1 MFQLRAFGYSITGL
15 KFPTGKKI
23 REKIS
28 LSLPRTQSWKISLEI
43 LTQLKSSPCK
53 CGLFMCENNDEFFF
67 VCSASHFTKASLMG
81 TLISFVVCY
90 LYIAGN
96 LPLPAL
102 TTRSISFTRA
112 RRYKKNIIS
121 RFSGTISGFYR
132 KQSNIYLPA
141 FLVGFLWIF
150 FSSFLLIDTTA
161 KFPNLL
167 FSVTERTWGNINIY
181 GLINNW

>member
-53 CGLFMCENNDEFFF
+53 CGSFMLENNDEFFF

-112 RRYKKNIIS
+112 RRYKK
-121 RFSGTISGFYR
+121 T
-132 KQSNIYLPA
+132 
-141 FLVGFLWIF
+141 
-150 FSSFLLIDTTA
+150 SFLDSVEPFQGSIVSKVTFTYQ
-161 KFPNLL
+161 L
-167 FSVTERTWGNINIY
+167 F
-181 GLINNW
+181 